1 MCARVST
8 HVCVYVCMRMHAC
21 FRACNHDPWHNQ
33 VAPFRKDIYKQHPRA
48 QEHDLKKGPLEGK
61 RLVCTVVALA
71 ELQLYAEKA
80 IALSEEVPRLRVDMC
95 ADCVQT
101 CVLCRLQRQGFEREP
116 LMGKCEPP

>member
-1 MCARVST
+1 MCIICTR
-8 HVCVYVCMRMHAC
+8 VCVYVCMRMHAC
-21 FRACNHDPWHNQ
+21 FRACDHDPWHNQ
-33 VAPFRKDIYKQHPRA
+33 VAPFRKDIYEQHPRA

-80 IALSEEVPRLRVDMC
+80 IALGEEVPRLC
-95 ADCVQT
+95 ADICQAFV
-101 CVLCRLQRQGFEREP
+101 RHAGFEREP